1 MSNQSGV
8 NPQQDNKK
16 AISTS
21 LRENERKLL
30 TFFSEMSERDQRY
43 ILRVAEAMASASG

>member
-16 AISTS
+16 AITTA
-21 LRENERKLL
+21 LRDNERRLL
-30 TFFSEMSERDQRY
+30 TFFREMSERDQRY
-43 ILRVAEAMASASG
+43 ILRVAEVMASASG

>member
-16 AISTS
+16 AITTT
-21 LRENERKLL
+21 LRDNEGRLL
-30 TFFSEMSERDQRY
+30 TYFREMSERDQRY
-43 ILRVAEAMASASG
+43 ILRVAEVMASASG